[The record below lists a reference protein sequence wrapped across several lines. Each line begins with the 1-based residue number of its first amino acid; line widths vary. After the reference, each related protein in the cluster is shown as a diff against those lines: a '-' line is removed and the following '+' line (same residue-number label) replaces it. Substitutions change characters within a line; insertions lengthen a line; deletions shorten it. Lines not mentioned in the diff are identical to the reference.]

1 MTSFQAVQAVRPS
14 YATPNVPARPQVDA
28 ADLMAQMGVRMTFAK
43 DEEIYGQDEDADLIY
58 RVISGAVRTSRLLS
72 DGRRQIG
79 GFYDAD
85 ELFGIEA
92 GPIHR
97 YAAEAV
103 SDCVILVVK
112 ASALRAASGDEAYQR
127 LTWLATNQ
135 ELDRTQEHLLLL
147 GRKTACERV
156 ASFLMGLA
164 DRRRTEAVNL
174 PMGRQDMADYLGLT
188 IETVSRMLTQLQSAL
203 VVEFASTREFRI
215 ANRGALARMAE

>member
-1 MTSFQAVQAVRPS
+1 MTPLHAVRES
-14 YATPNVPARPQVDA
+14 YAAPALRPHAEA
-28 ADLMAQMGVRMTFAK
+28 AELMAQLGVRLTFAK

-58 RVISGAVRTSRLLS
+58 RVISGAVRTSRVLS

-79 GFYDAD
+79 GFYDAS
-85 ELFGIEA
+85 ELFGTEA
-92 GPIHR
+92 GPTHR

-103 SDCVILVVK
+103 GDCVILVLK
-112 ASALRAASGDEAYQR
+112 ASALRAAAGDEAFQR
-127 LTWLATNQ
+127 LVWTATNR

-164 DRRRTEAVNL
+164 DRRATEAVNL

-188 IETVSRMLTQLQSAL
+188 IETVSRMLTQLQTAL

-215 ANRGALARMAE
+215 ANRGALARMAA

>member
-1 MTSFQAVQAVRPS
+1 MTPFQSARESHIAPGPRPH
-14 YATPNVPARPQVDA
+14 AEAQ
-28 ADLMAQMGVRMTFAK
+28 DLMAQMGVRMTFAK

-58 RVISGAVRTSRLLS
+58 RVISGAVRTSRVLS

-85 ELFGIEA
+85 DLFGIEA
-92 GPIHR
+92 GSTHR

-103 SDCVILVVK
+103 SDCIILVLK
-112 ASALRAASGDEAYQR
+112 ASALRAAAGDEAFQR
-127 LTWLATNQ
+127 LVWAATSQ

-156 ASFLMGLA
+156 ASFLIGLA
-164 DRRRTEAVNL
+164 DQRRSEAVNL

-188 IETVSRMLTQLQSAL
+188 IETVSRMLTQLQGAL
-203 VVEFASTREFRI
+203 VVEFATTREFRI
-215 ANRGALARMAE
+215 ANRGALARMAA